1 MANII
6 SRICLECRN
15 DATNT
20 NKFWKGEIN
29 ADNCQLTTTWGR
41 IGTKGQSKTHQFYN
55 VTDAEFKLK
64 QLKME
69 KLNKGYTELKQPGS
83 LIQPSS
89 LKKPG
94 SLKKSTATANVK
106 TVNQV
111 KTDTNLAQVNAA
123 ILLLN
128 VIQPYVKNANFN
140 NLSYAGMLKDLAELA
155 PFLQINPDPQKAFAD
170 IVSLEDTRRRLQL
183 KLAALQ

>member
-20 NKFWKGEIN
+20 NKFWKAEIN

-41 IGTKGQSKTHQFYN
+41 IGTKGQSKSHQFYN
-55 VTDAEFKLK
+55 VIDAEFKLK

-69 KLNKGYTELKQPGS
+69 KLNKGYTELKQP
-83 LIQPSS
+83 SS
-89 LKKPG
+89 P
-94 SLKKSTATANVK
+94 KKSTANVK

-123 ILLLN
+123 LLLLN
-128 VIQPYVKNANFN
+128 VIQPYVRGADFN
-140 NLSYAGMLKDLAELA
+140 NLSYAGMLKDLAELV
-155 PFLQINPDPQKAFAD
+155 PFLQINPNPQKAFAD
-170 IVSLEDTRRRLQL
+170 VVSLEDARRRLQL